1 MYDQKAR
8 STDTG
13 HEREADAV
21 RHANGKHHPVH
32 LRLGYGRGVSP
43 WIMGKTGGQPRDI
56 QDAFTRFFYSYR
68 RHDWVPVWYQTDG
81 R

>member
-1 MYDQKAR
+1 MYDQ
-8 STDTG
+8 T
-13 HEREADAV
+13 RETTSEHQRPVDLLGNIAS
-21 RHANGKHHPVH
+21 KHHPVH

-43 WIMGKTGGQPRDI
+43 WLVGKTGGQPRDI

-68 RHDWVPVWYQTDG
+68 RHDWIPVWYQTDG